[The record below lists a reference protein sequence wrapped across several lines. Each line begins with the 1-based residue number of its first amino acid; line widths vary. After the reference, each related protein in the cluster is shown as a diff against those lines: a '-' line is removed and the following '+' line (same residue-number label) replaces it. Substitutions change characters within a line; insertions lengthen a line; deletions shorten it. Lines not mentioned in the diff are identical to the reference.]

1 MDELDKVQNEVA
13 RIVTGGKQLV
23 SINNL
28 YKEIGW
34 ESLENRRRKHKLVMF
49 YKMVNHLTPT
59 YLSELVPLSVG
70 DNASYNLRNTS
81 HIHNVFAHA
90 KYHYNSFFPSAI
102 REWNNL
108 PVEVQC
114 AASVASFNYML
125 NRNMITIP
133 KYYYFGE
140 RKLQILHTR
149 LRLNCSS
156 LNSDLFSKSMVN
168 SPLCTCGSV
177 ENAEHFLLKCHKYDN
192 FRNILFTSLPLLPNL
207 TLNILLCGDINV
219 SYETNILILNAV
231 HTYIRNFRHFI

>member
-1 MDELDKVQNEVA
+1 M
-13 RIVTGGKQLV
+13 
-23 SINNL
+23 
-28 YKEIGW
+28 Y
-34 ESLENRRRKHKLVMF
+34 
-49 YKMVNHLTPT
+49 
-59 YLSELVPLSVG
+59 
-70 DNASYNLRNTS
+70 
-81 HIHNVFAHA
+81 AHA
-90 KYHYNSFFPSAI
+90 NYHNNSFLPSAI

-125 NRNMITIP
+125 NRNMITLP

-156 LNSDLFSKSMVN
+156 LNSDLFSKNMVN

-219 SYETNILILNAV
+219 SYETNILIFETV
-231 HTYIRNFRHFI
+231 HTYITNSRRFT